1 MSTVDEYCPLPCVS
15 CYYSRQALLSLKLL
29 FRSLLRRLPLC
40 PGPPLWPAAG
50 AGLRTRPVAPHQ
62 NHLGVDRT
70 ALPSPQNPQLCLNT
84 GDDPEEKQKKNKIKI
99 NVFLYIMQD
108 GTSHVAVCGSSWCH
122 VGFYFLFVHI
132 NLLTIS
138 TINNYGSLKTFRY
151 FENHFC
157 CYFIFYFIY
166 FLTL

>member
-84 GDDPEEKQKKNKIKI
+84 GDDPEEKQKNKNKNKCIFI
-99 NVFLYIMQD
+99 YYARWHL
-108 GTSHVAVCGSSWCH
+108 SCGSVWQQLVPCR
-122 VGFYFLFVHI
+122 FLFSFCSYKSVD
-132 NLLTIS
+132 
-138 TINNYGSLKTFRY
+138 Y
-151 FENHFC
+151 FYNK
-157 CYFIFYFIY
+157 
-166 FLTL
+166 